1 MDIIEIRMDATRLN
15 NQVEFWR
22 KKNSRTFGSNISLV
36 IANVPF
42 EIKHE
47 QVALSDVNNWLI
59 LHINGE
65 LCQCHW
71 RRSVALDNQILKKI

>member
-15 NQVEFWR
+15 NQVEFCR
-22 KKNSRTFGSNISLV
+22 KKISRTFGSNISLV

-47 QVALSDVNNWLI
+47 QVALSDVNN
-59 LHINGE
+59 
-65 LCQCHW
+65 
-71 RRSVALDNQILKKI
+71 